1 MGDLRP
7 LFSVLAC
14 VECPRIGVSVGIILR
29 VVGGSQEIC
38 FDLGGFFQL
47 ECDFNI
53 SARLNSV
60 FCHFVAVKEIFY
72 ALSVKSVRTF
82 HGVCVDVIRH

>member
-14 VECPRIGVSVGIILR
+14 VECPRIGVSVGIILC

-47 ECDFNI
+47 ECNYNV
-53 SARLNSV
+53 SARLNAV
-60 FCHFVAVKEIFY
+60 LCAFVAVKEVSY

-82 HGVCVDVIRH
+82 N